1 MTKQARLD
9 LLNEMMTYASHKDNY
24 TKPDRLFIG
33 ILDILIDMNKP
44 SKSSFTPPT
53 LSQVNGYCLITK
65 NPLIGSEFCDFYESK
80 GWMVG
85 KNKMKSW
92 QAAVRDWC
100 S

>member
-1 MTKQARLD
+1 MTKQERIKKLEELKVLSNAGD
-9 LLNEMMTYASHKDNY
+9 
-24 TKPDRLFIG
+24 
-33 ILDILIDMNKP
+33 ILGTLTDILIDMNKP

-65 NPLIGSEFCDFYESK
+65 NPLIGSEFCDFYESN